1 MVAILLAITFALWIS
16 RDIISHKNWHFY
28 CGVHCIHIIKCR
40 RSFYRCHDRDILLL
54 LQNLQSCKENTK
66 NRGAHFKENRV
77 CSSNDSRGSNTTD
90 VKVSKTCF
98 SVPFLYCNV
107 DWNLHYCRHTESRL
121 WCCTK
126 GLYSKHF
133 SDVLEQSGKSM
144 YRWDYEPTVQTD
156 L

>member
-1 MVAILLAITFALWIS
+1 MQTSRQTFPMQKRFFLGKEQLGSAYLDGCHSARHYFSLWIS

-28 CGVHCIHIIKCR
+28 CGVHFTHIIKCR

-98 SVPFLYCNV
+98 SVPFFIL
-107 DWNLHYCRHTESRL
+107 
-121 WCCTK
+121 
-126 GLYSKHF
+126 
-133 SDVLEQSGKSM
+133 
-144 YRWDYEPTVQTD
+144 
-156 L
+156 

>member
-1 MVAILLAITFALWIS
+1 MQTSRQTFPVQRLGCIAARLGLCGWLPFCSPLLFLVDS

-28 CGVHCIHIIKCR
+28 CGVHCIHIIKCK

-107 DWNLHYCRHTESRL
+107 D
-121 WCCTK
+121 
-126 GLYSKHF
+126 
-133 SDVLEQSGKSM
+133 
-144 YRWDYEPTVQTD
+144 
-156 L
+156 